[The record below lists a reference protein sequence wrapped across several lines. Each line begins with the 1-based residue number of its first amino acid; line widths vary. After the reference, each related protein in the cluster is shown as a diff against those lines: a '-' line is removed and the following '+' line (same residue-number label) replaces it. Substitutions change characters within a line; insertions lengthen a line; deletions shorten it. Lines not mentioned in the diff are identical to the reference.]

1 MTAYTDKN
9 PKTWSMIDG
18 KKSDPMCE
26 RNQLSEPPEANE
38 PLSDIFEEYAQNQT
52 QWIHDFSNT
61 LEKMLENGYEN
72 NELTDAH
79 DHFTGVKCH
88 REWDYAVDK
97 YWNCYHEGKMVIDNG
112 NKLHLNI
119 GEKQYINKISLS
131 NHGVLYVKKVI
142 TQLFFFFI

>member
-1 MTAYTDKN
+1 MLMLFYTSQRTMRSADKN
-9 PKTWSMIDG
+9 PLTWSRIDG

-61 LEKMLENGYEN
+61 LEKMLENGYGN
-72 NELTDAH
+72 NELTDAP

-88 REWDYAVDK
+88 REWDHASDK
-97 YWNCYHEGKMVIDNG
+97 YWNCYHEGKIKIDSG
-112 NKLHLNI
+112 DKIHLI
-119 GEKQYINKISLS
+119 ILE
-131 NHGVLYVKKVI
+131 
-142 TQLFFFFI
+142 T